1 MGQDPYIKKGIDTM
15 NTVGFLMNAPTIHDL
30 AIRLEILNKINAP
43 FYASDIGIS
52 GGMVNSLRYHGIIEE
67 VPCMMK
73 EGFICVD
80 EDEDLYKKIEVRG
93 WQPVNY
99 KHTQIQIAKFWSD
112 MATLANV
119 SALSL

>member
-1 MGQDPYIKKGIDTM
+1 MTKM
-15 NTVGFLMNAPTIHDL
+15 NVVGFLMNASTTHEL
-30 AIRLEILNKINAP
+30 AIRLDILNKINAP

-67 VPCMMK
+67 VPFMMK

-80 EDEDLYKKIEVRG
+80 EDEELYKKVVVRG

-112 MATLANV
+112 MATLANA